1 MLLLQVSD
9 IGLEA
14 DQAERQL
21 AEEKEAFRRCIE
33 TRRLPTH
40 RVGRLW
46 KFKVS
51 EVDASVEPCGGGKEA
66 CDGGQQTK
74 RGCT

>member
-9 IGLEA
+9 IRLGV
-14 DQAERQL
+14 DVAERHL
-21 AEEKEAFRRCIE
+21 AVEKDAIYRCIE
-33 TRRLPTH
+33 ARGLPTH

-51 EVDASVEPCGGGKEA
+51 EVDASVERGGSGKEA
-66 CDGGQQTK
+66 CHGGSQMK
-74 RGCT
+74 RGRT